1 MQHLTLSAPCST
13 TTAPHEGTF
22 MLLSFEF
29 KEAQTLPDPAAA
41 VQEEEHIVWC
51 RQKGVEDNM
60 KVTLVY
66 SHMHTSLP

>member
-1 MQHLTLSAPCST
+1 
-13 TTAPHEGTF
+13 

-41 VQEEEHIVWC
+41 VQEEGHILWC

>member
-1 MQHLTLSAPCST
+1 
-13 TTAPHEGTF
+13 

-41 VQEEEHIVWC
+41 MQEEGHILWC
-51 RQKGVEDNM
+51 RQKRVKDNT